1 MDWPYSWTNPRSRC
15 FELCHPADCDQ
26 GAMKPMEAAA
36 QHSPCN
42 APDAAVC
49 SSTHAYAAGFRARA
63 MLRDQTPV
71 CIRAI
76 RPDDKERLRI
86 AFQRLSTRSV
96 YQRFFHPL
104 TELTPGDLRHLTE
117 LDFRDHVG
125 LVLTI
130 EEEAGER
137 LIAVARFV
145 RVGPRADSAEVGF
158 AVADEYQKRGAA
170 TLLLRELVAI
180 AKGCGIR
187 QFVAQILEDNVEMLR
202 VFQSSKLP
210 LRQKIEE
217 GIRRVELGV
226 DAET

>member
-1 MDWPYSWTNPRSRC
+1 MVDLANAMDPGQAVAQRPPRNTS
-15 FELCHPADCDQ
+15 D
-26 GAMKPMEAAA
+26 AAA
-36 QHSPCN
+36 CAS
-42 APDAAVC
+42 AE
-49 SSTHAYAAGFRARA
+49 SYAAGFRARA

-71 CIRAI
+71 WLRPI
-76 RPDDKERLRI
+76 RPDDKERLKI
-86 AFQRLSTRSV
+86 AFAQLSTRSI

-145 RVGPRADSAEVGF
+145 RVAPGADSAEVGF
-158 AVADEYQKRGAA
+158 AVADEYHNRGAA
-170 TLLLRELVAI
+170 TLLLRELVAL

-187 QFVAQILEDNVEMLR
+187 QFVAQILEDNLEMLH
-202 VFQSSKLP
+202 VFQSSTLP
-210 LRQKIEE
+210 LRQKIDG
-217 GIRRVELGV
+217 GIRRVELSLDV
-226 DAET
+226 SAP